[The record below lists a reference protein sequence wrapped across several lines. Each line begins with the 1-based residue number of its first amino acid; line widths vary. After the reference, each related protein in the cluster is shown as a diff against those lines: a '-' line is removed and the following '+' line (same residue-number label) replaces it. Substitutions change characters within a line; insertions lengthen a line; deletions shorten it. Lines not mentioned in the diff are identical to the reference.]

1 LRPRGLG
8 LLAAGLVLAFST
20 FGHTAAQWPQ
30 PANVQ
35 AARIPLFV
43 NNPSE
48 KRVGRLIY
56 RGGLVLSSDHR
67 DFGGWSDLAVNA
79 DGSEIL
85 SISDQ
90 GHWLR
95 AGLTYDRSGDLAGVS
110 DSEIAPILDM
120 NGRPLHGR
128 ENDSEGMTLERP
140 NDLYG
145 PVVLSFEIDTRL
157 WRYDLSQGLD
167 ARPTEVPLG
176 KWAQVLQRN
185 RQIEA
190 ITLFHPDTLLAFA
203 EERLGF
209 DDDLLAAMEAYP
221 NPTGRPMTRMLSVV
235 PHGDFDITSAA
246 NAPDGGI
253 YLLERRFSLLGGVG
267 MEIRHIPPSEIH
279 EGARLNGEVLATL
292 SFQDAN
298 IDNMEGLAV
307 RRGPNGETFLYVI
320 SDDNYWRLQR
330 TLLLM
335 FEVKN

>member
-1 LRPRGLG
+1 MKPRSFC
-8 LLAAGLVLAFST
+8 LLAAGLILAVSAFAV
-20 FGHTAAQWPQ
+20 AAPRGPQ
-30 PANVQ
+30 PANVHS
-35 AARIPLFV
+35 ARIPLYV

-48 KRVGRLIY
+48 KRAGRLIY

-67 DFGGWSDLAVNA
+67 DFGGWSDLAVNE

-95 AGLTYDRSGDLAGVS
+95 AGLTYDHNGDLAGVS
-110 DSEIAPILDM
+110 NSEIANMLDM
-120 NGRPLHGR
+120 NGRPIHGR

-140 NDLYG
+140 HDLHG
-145 PVVLSFEIDTRL
+145 PVVISFEIDLRL
-157 WRYDLSQGLD
+157 WRYDLSNGFD
-167 ARPTEVPLG
+167 ARPSEVPLG
-176 KWAQVLQRN
+176 KWAQVLPRN

-190 ITLFHPDTLLAFA
+190 ITLYRPDTLLAFA
-203 EERLGF
+203 EEKLGESE
-209 DDDLLAAMEAYP
+209 DLLAAMEAYP
-221 NPTGRPMTRMLSVV
+221 NTGGMPMTRRLSVV

-253 YLLERRFSLLGGVG
+253 YLLQRRFSLLGGVG
-267 MEIRHIPPSEIH
+267 MEIRHFPPNEIH
-279 EGARLNGEVLATL
+279 EGARLNGETLATL

-307 RRGPNGETFLYVI
+307 RRGPRGETLLYVI